1 MWSAFTGCKSAVMSR
16 ETEPSGR
23 LWNTST
29 PQSVMGNSQ
38 LPHRSL
44 TTL

>member
-29 PQSVMGNSQ
+29 PQSHSQ
-38 LPHRSL
+38 WWATVNYH
-44 TTL
+44 TGV